1 MFQKITI
8 LASVLMLLSACST
21 TMTPVTGN
29 HYASTDGGLQIRG
42 ELVDSSNVRIY
53 VNNAKVIEDNVS
65 LLKGDGDFSGS
76 FQGKPVHASCA
87 TVSGGALSGTTC
99 LVAFAGERVRLSL

>member
-8 LASVLMLLSACST
+8 CAGLLVLLSACST
-21 TMTPVTGN
+21 TMKPVTVN
-29 HYASTDGGLQIRG
+29 HYASTDGALQIRG

-65 LLKGDGDFSGS
+65 LLKGDGDFNGN

-87 TVSGGALSGTTC
+87 TMSGRKLSGTTC
-99 LVAFAGERVRLSL
+99 LVAFAGERIKLIL

>member
-8 LASVLMLLSACST
+8 IAGALALFSACST

-29 HYASTDGGLQIRG
+29 HYASTDGALHIRG
-42 ELVDSSNVRIY
+42 ELVDSSSVRIY
-53 VNNAKVIEDNVS
+53 VNNAKVIEDSVS
-65 LLKGDGDFSGS
+65 LLKGDGDFKGS

-87 TVSGGALSGTTC
+87 TVSGRTMAGTTC
-99 LVAFAGERVRLSL
+99 LVAVAGERVTLTL

>member
-8 LASVLMLLSACST
+8 CAGLIALLSACST
-21 TMTPVTGN
+21 TMAPVTDN
-29 HYASTDGGLQIRG
+29 HYASTDGALHIRG

-65 LLKGDGDFSGS
+65 LLSGDGDFKGS
-76 FQGKPVHASCA
+76 FQGKPVHAKCA
-87 TVSGGALSGTTC
+87 TTSGRKLSGTTC
-99 LVAFAGERVRLSL
+99 LVAFGGERVTLTL